1 METSTDL
8 QLILHVRNING
19 FLKTFLDTMGEGLS
33 PDARTQLETLIDAS
47 NMLLL
52 TLASPQDDA
61 LTPGASIVLP
71 CAPSNG

>member
-61 LTPGASIVLP
+61 LTPGASVALP